1 MCVSFLQTDRTDT
14 ATEVGSSLYKGL
26 VSLCKAVQ
34 DRQEVELGYDSDTK
48 NQYIP
53 GSLFGGSNKIRAK
66 VLDRDQI
73 IVLDLA
79 GIFEAVLGMQSRE
92 CAQSKVRKWLS
103 NTNLAYV
110 QQDLFK
116 KESK

>member
-14 ATEVGSSLYKGL
+14 GTEVGSGLYEGL
-26 VSLCKAVQ
+26 ISLCKTVR
-34 DRQEVELGYDSDTK
+34 DREKVELRYDSDTG
-48 NQYIP
+48 NQYLP
-53 GSLFGGSNKIRAK
+53 GSLFGGTNKIRVK
-66 VLDRDQI
+66 VLERDQI

-79 GIFEAVLGMQSRE
+79 GIFEAVLGMQNRE
-92 CAQSKVRKWLS
+92 CAQNKVRKWLS
-103 NTNLAYV
+103 NNNLAYV